1 MFLSFHRIMHKNSKN
16 LDPPIRILLLT
27 SLKSDIRF
35 FNYPNCLQTQIS
47 INSSNILLPI
57 ILSNQKNLKTE
68 HTRNFYSWKKKKDK
82 SKQEIVKQSKI
93 QCIYNIYSLDRE
105 II

>member
-35 FNYPNCLQTQIS
+35 FNYPNCLQ
-47 INSSNILLPI
+47 NSNIDKFNIPLLI
-57 ILSNQKNLKTE
+57 ILSNRKNLKTE
-68 HTRNFYSWKKKKDK
+68 DARNFYSWKKKKDK
-82 SKQEIVKQSKI
+82 SKQEIAKQSKI